1 MSKKI
6 KLEFLLKT
14 ESGEMLTRQQVID
27 RLCQYDV
34 FMLMR
39 NINLEDYDWLSDT
52 REYGFKGYRNYT
64 DEELKEEWQE
74 SEDGYNSMMA
84 VRIITVPHS
93 TVGISVYVVEVHI
106 GVDGVTHRHTVDV
119 VVRQVV
125 LVVVTP
131 VFRTDRII

>member
-14 ESGEMLTRQQVID
+14 ESGEMLTRRQVID

-64 DEELKEEWQE
+64 DEELKEEWLE
-74 SEDGYNSMMA
+74 SEAGWSNMMA
-84 VRIITVPHS
+84 DGEQPYDIAS
-93 TVGISVYVVEVHI
+93 TVGVE
-106 GVDGVTHRHTVDV
+106 
-119 VVRQVV
+119 
-125 LVVVTP
+125 
-131 VFRTDRII
+131 